1 MPLYILYIIL
11 SKKPVLLKIF
21 LRKYFRKCSGAIC
34 SFFHLFLDEKIQLYY
49 IILGIVFLHQ
59 ESTLREAKAMKS
71 NFAFLEEKFPVLA
84 NFGAL
89 AEQYCYTDSNSCLM
103 KLGMIG
109 ETIVNLIFTYDRIP
123 LPYNNTAASRID
135 TLLREG
141 LITRD
146 ISDILHAL
154 RKIRNKAVHENYS
167 SVEEGK
173 TLLQMAYSLSE
184 WFMQTYG
191 DWDYQSRPFVMPEQ
205 TEPSKPVDTAG
216 EERKEEELIKEA
228 EADAAAA
235 APVDLTARKKQAQK
249 AAGCRVKTEAETR
262 YLIDEQLRKVGWEAD
277 SENLRYSKG
286 TRPAKGRCIAIA
298 EWPTDSAVGNRG
310 YADYALFVDLMMVAT
325 IEAKAIHKD
334 IPSVIDYQCKDYSRC
349 IRSEDA
355 DYQIGTWGEFKV
367 PFTFATNGRPY
378 LEQYETKSGIWFL
391 DLRLPYNAPKAL
403 HGWISP
409 MGIMELI
416 KKDISAGNQGLKEM
430 PYDLLRDKD
439 GLNLR
444 EYQLKAIRAAEQAVI
459 DGQQNILIAM
469 ATGTGKTRTVLGM
482 IYRFL
487 KTGRFRRI
495 LFLVD
500 RNALGEQAE
509 DVFKEVK
516 LEDLL
521 TLDDIY
527 NIKGLTDKSIDRE
540 TRIQVAT
547 VQSMVKRILYNDDD
561 TMPAVT
567 DYDLVIIDE
576 AHRGYIL
583 DKEMGDEEILYRDQ
597 LDYQS
602 KYRSVVEY
610 FDAVRIALTATP
622 ALQTTQIFG
631 QPVFKYTYREA
642 VIEGYLVDHD
652 APHELKTKLSKE
664 GIHYKSGDTVI
675 VYDTVTG
682 EITNSELLDDEL
694 DFDIDDFNRNVI
706 TENFN
711 KAVLSEIARDIDP
724 ECPELQ
730 GKTLIYAV
738 DDQHADMIVRI
749 LKDIYSEYGVD
760 NDAIMKITGSVGG
773 GNRKKIQHAIK
784 RFKNERYP
792 SIAVTVDLLT
802 TGIDVPEI
810 TTLVFMRRVR
820 SRILF
825 EQMLGRATR
834 LCPEIHK
841 THFEIYD
848 PVGVYDS
855 LEEVNTMKPVVVNP
869 ATTFRQLLDGLEI
882 IDDEKQ
888 LQNQINQIVAK
899 MQRKKRSMSDKDME
913 HFVSMTGGKTPDQVI
928 EEVQHKE
935 LEEAKK
941 CLLSYADAIERMQES
956 EGNKHRAV
964 VISDKE
970 DELISHERGYGS
982 GSRPED
988 YLDEFEKYVRTN
1000 MNKIAALNIVCT
1012 RPKELTRESLK
1023 DLRLTLDREG
1033 FTTQQL
1039 NTAVSQLTNEE
1050 ITADIIGLIRSYAI
1064 GSTLIS
1070 HEARI
1075 RKAVERLKKAHS
1087 FSKQELN
1094 WIGRMEKYLME
1105 ESVLNISVFD
1115 EDGRFK
1121 AQGGFARINKVFQ
1134 NKLESIVLELNEYLY
1149 DDGGR
1154 TA

>member
-1 MPLYILYIIL
+1 
-11 SKKPVLLKIF
+11 
-21 LRKYFRKCSGAIC
+21 
-34 SFFHLFLDEKIQLYY
+34 
-49 IILGIVFLHQ
+49 
-59 ESTLREAKAMKS
+59 MKS
-71 NFAFLEEKFPVLA
+71 NFSFLQDRFPVLA
-84 NFGAL
+84 NFGGL

-109 ETIVNLIFTYDRIP
+109 ETIVNLIFSYDRIP
-123 LPYNNTAASRID
+123 LPYDNTAVARID

-141 LITRD
+141 MITRD
-146 ISDILHAL
+146 LSDILHAL
-154 RKIRNKAVHENYS
+154 RKARNKAVHENYA
-167 SVEEGK
+167 SVEDGK
-173 TLLQMAYSLSE
+173 TLMQMAYSLCE

-191 DWDYQSRPFVMPEQ
+191 DWSYQNQPFVMPE
-205 TEPSKPVDTAG
+205 EAAPIDTTAA
-216 EERKEEELIKEA
+216 ESKEEELTKEA
-228 EADAAAA
+228 ENAAAA
-235 APVDLTARKKQAQK
+235 AEPIDPNARKKQSQK
-249 AAGCRVKTEAETR
+249 AASQRVKSEAETR

-277 SENLRYSKG
+277 TENLRYSKG
-286 TRPAKGRCIAIA
+286 TRPEKGRNIAIA
-298 EWPTDSAVGNRG
+298 EWPTDSTVGNKG
-310 YADYALFVDLMMVAT
+310 YADYALFIGLQMVAT

-334 IPSVIDYQCKDYSRC
+334 IPSVIDYQCKDYSRN

-355 DYQIGTWGEFKV
+355 QYQIGTWGAYKV

-378 LEQYETKSGIWFL
+378 LEQYDTKSGIWFL
-391 DLRLPYNAPKAL
+391 DLRQSYNAPKAL

-409 MGIMELI
+409 TGIMELLE
-416 KKDISAGNQGLKEM
+416 KDIAAGNQGLQDM

-444 EYQLKAIRAAEQAVI
+444 EYQLKAIRAAEQAII
-459 DGQQNILIAM
+459 DGQQNILLAM

-500 RNALGEQAE
+500 RNALGEQAQ

-516 LEDLL
+516 LEDLM

-527 NIKGLTDKSIDRE
+527 NIKGLDDKSIDKE

-547 VQSMVKRILYNDDD
+547 VQSMVKRILYNNED

-583 DKEMGDEEILYRDQ
+583 DKEMGEDEILYRDQ

-652 APHELKTKLSKE
+652 APHELKTKLSE
-664 GIHYKSGDTVI
+664 GGIHYKSGDTVI
-675 VYDTVTG
+675 LYDPVTG
-682 EITNSELLDDEL
+682 EIINSELLDDEL
-694 DFDIDDFNRNVI
+694 DFDVDNFNRQVI

-711 KAVLSEIARDIDP
+711 RAVLAEIARDIDP
-724 ECPELQ
+724 EAPREQ

-738 DDQHADMIVRI
+738 DDQHADMIVKI
-749 LKDIYSEYGVD
+749 LKEIYSEYGVD

-773 GNRKKIQHAIK
+773 GNRKKIQEAIK
-784 RFKNERYP
+784 RFKNEDYP

-810 TTLVFMRRVR
+810 TTLVFMRRIK

-825 EQMLGRATR
+825 EQMMGRATR

-855 LEEVNTMKPVVVNP
+855 LQDVNTMKPVVANP
-869 ATTFRQLLDGLEI
+869 STTLSQLLEGLEVME
-882 IDDEKQ
+882 DEAQ
-888 LQNQINQIVAK
+888 IQYQINQIVAK
-899 MQRKKRSMSDKDME
+899 MQRKRKDLSSEAME
-913 HFVSMTGGKTPDQVI
+913 HFQSLADGKDPAEVI
-928 EEVQHKE
+928 SDFMASAASDRKARV
-935 LEEAKK
+935 LNY
-941 CLLSYADAIERMQES
+941 SDAIRVLD
-956 EGNKHRAV
+956 KYKARRAHPV
-964 VISDKE
+964 VISTEE
-970 DELISHERGYGS
+970 DELLSHERGYGS
-982 GSRPED
+982 GSCPED
-988 YLDEFEKYVRTN
+988 YLDAFAEYVQTN
-1000 MNKIAALNIVCT
+1000 MNEIAALNIVCT

-1023 DLRLTLDREG
+1023 SLRLLLDREG

-1039 NTAVSQLTNEE
+1039 NTAISQMTNEE
-1050 ITADIIGLIRSYAI
+1050 ITADIISLIRRYAI
-1064 GSTLIS
+1064 GSALIS

-1075 RKAVERLKKAHS
+1075 RKAVDRLKKAHS

-1094 WIGRMEKYLME
+1094 WIARMEKYLME
-1105 ESVLNISVFD
+1105 ESVLNVSVFD
-1115 EDGRFK
+1115 EDSRFK
-1121 AQGGFARINKVFQ
+1121 AHGGFMKINKVFQ
-1134 NKLESIVLELNEYLY
+1134 NKLKDIVLELNEYLY
-1149 DDGGR
+1149 DDGGHI
-1154 TA
+1154 A